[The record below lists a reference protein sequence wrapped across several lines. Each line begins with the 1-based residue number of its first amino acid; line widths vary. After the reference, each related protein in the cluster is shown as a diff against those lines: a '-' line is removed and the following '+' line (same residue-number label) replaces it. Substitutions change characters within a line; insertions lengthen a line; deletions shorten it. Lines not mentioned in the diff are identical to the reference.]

1 VQQVEFA
8 QDLFPNETPT
18 SSSNN
23 EVEEGQQLNIQSYS
37 NRQSKIRFLVKILT
51 TVSFITDERVD
62 IYVSPAKVLCGQEV
76 HATHRFLQ
84 CLAKASKVP
93 PHVSN
98 GEARKVLAIGASVLY
113 KQLVK
118 TRLVVVKLQAIMR
131 GKLYRNRVILHL
143 MKLDR
148 KEIESDDDNLGSN
161 CIKIEN
167 VKETE
172 AMTVSLEPELD
183 VLASNIKPPMVDPSS
198 TASTETNGDVSA
210 TCSSPSKQI
219 EPLKEPISPD
229 TSDDETDTPCEETPS
244 KGALDGQEIKRL
256 QNAQKNDSMK
266 KQKDGPIKSQ
276 GPIMSTHSCTRTS
289 TKLNDKDTKV
299 QQNALKC
306 QQQKD
311 SAKNDSQRD
320 ENNIKLKAVCKKDQS
335 TNTCSTNREPERNN
349 SQDKLSRKSL
359 VSASERQPVKKSTT
373 RKDKCCSGTK
383 KEKTKKIYTF
393 VNGIRVKKEVVDDEV
408 NETNVEKEEEKI
420 KEQKSM
426 EEKLKQG
433 LKQLK
438 EQQQKLKH
446 RWNEVKQKEEYISTH
461 EIRINRLAE
470 NLRKQQ
476 ERFKHDRVR
485 QEIEIDRLRLLVSE
499 GPRER
504 PCQQEYPEVEDTPE
518 DLMRR
523 IQMNPTITDF
533 RLKLESKE
541 RYLKNRE
548 KRLRKLEREIKKE
561 RDELTREVVKQ
572 SEEHCTTKAPPPFQ
586 SSLSRNKRCATEGKK
601 NVCFQ
606 DSIGEK
612 THSREKKKVDD
623 TDTTVFVTS
632 HQERCSDQKE
642 KYDHSTVEAIKEV
655 TATNHRRKV
664 LAQKKN
670 IKTKFKIL
678 SKHLN
683 SIPEEIFEKREGKIS
698 PLLASAENGV
708 VTIPPTPNSGGDLP
722 KSLLNYSSHYKNVQ
736 KQKFKRQNNV
746 ALRTL

>member
-1 VQQVEFA
+1 M
-8 QDLFPNETPT
+8 
-18 SSSNN
+18 
-23 EVEEGQQLNIQSYS
+23 YS
-37 NRQSKIRFLVKILT
+37 
-51 TVSFITDERVD
+51 
-62 IYVSPAKVLCGQEV
+62 
-76 HATHRFLQ
+76 
-84 CLAKASKVP
+84 
-93 PHVSN
+93 
-98 GEARKVLAIGASVLY
+98 
-113 KQLVK
+113 
-118 TRLVVVKLQAIMR
+118 
-131 GKLYRNRVILHL
+131 
-143 MKLDR
+143 
-148 KEIESDDDNLGSN
+148 
-161 CIKIEN
+161 
-167 VKETE
+167 
-172 AMTVSLEPELD
+172 
-183 VLASNIKPPMVDPSS
+183 
-198 TASTETNGDVSA
+198 
-210 TCSSPSKQI
+210 
-219 EPLKEPISPD
+219 
-229 TSDDETDTPCEETPS
+229 
-244 KGALDGQEIKRL
+244 
-256 QNAQKNDSMK
+256 
-266 KQKDGPIKSQ
+266 
-276 GPIMSTHSCTRTS
+276 RTS
-289 TKLNDKDTKV
+289 TELNDNETKKG

-306 QQQKD
+306 QQKKK

-320 ENNIKLKAVCKKDQS
+320 KNNIKLKAVCKKDQS
-335 TNTCSTNREPERNN
+335 TNTSCSTNREPERNN
-349 SQDKLSRKSL
+349 SQDVLSSRKSFV
-359 VSASERQPVKKSTT
+359 VSASERQPVKKKSTT
-373 RKDKCCSGTK
+373 RKDNCCSGTRK
-383 KEKTKKIYTF
+383 IEKTKNIYTF

-408 NETNVEKEEEKI
+408 LNETNVEKGEEKI

-446 RWNEVKQKEEYISTH
+446 RWNEVEQKEEYISTH
-461 EIRINRLAE
+461 EMRINRLAE

-504 PCQQEYPEVEDTPE
+504 PCQQEYPEVEDNPE

-561 RDELTREVVKQ
+561 RDELTRKVVEH
-572 SEEHCTTKAPPPFQ
+572 SEENCTTKATPPFQ
-586 SSLSRNKRCATEGKK
+586 SSLSRNKRSATKGEK

-606 DSIGEK
+606 KSKGEK
-612 THSREKKKVDD
+612 THSRGKKIIDD

-632 HQERCSDQKE
+632 QQDKRCSDQKVE
-642 KYDHSTVEAIKEV
+642 KYDQSTVEAIKEV

-708 VTIPPTPNSGGDLP
+708 VTIPTTPNSGGDLP